1 MTAKP
6 KLLKPKAQTKASH
19 NPDLQTLVD
28 AVQRSTEIPFQV
40 RLREDLAGHTSKS
53 VLCKKQPQPQT
64 GRNRSTNG
72 ISCRKIGCHDFLAYT
87 HQDKLGAVA
96 SNAAKGTPVPFV
108 ISASP

>member
-40 RLREDLAGHTSKS
+40 RLREDLATQVKVFCAKNNLSH
-53 VLCKKQPQPQT
+53 KQAVT
-64 GRNRSTNG
+64 EALTAY
-72 ISCRKIGCHDFLAYT
+72 LAG
-87 HQDKLGAVA
+87 K
-96 SNAAKGTPVPFV
+96 
-108 ISASP
+108 